1 MGKYITIVVS
11 CLIFLASLF
20 FFKAIIPAL
29 GLTLFFIF
37 WVLLIEV
44 VWQYRQSTFL
54 LILTKLLIVAI
65 FALSVYSLIYLPL
78 EFLITEIWLITPK
91 IPSIVSPV
99 LLIILAGGFSL
110 INWNDKLKVKF
121 YRLFLLTFIVISV
134 LVYLGYRQNKLAREY
149 LPKIYNISPNW
160 GIQGQLV
167 KIKGVNFFPIWKKGK
182 ILFNGQEMRIKSW
195 NEELIIAE
203 QPVPAEFGETALFI
217 VCSDGIISNKLPYE
231 VRDPSTLK

>member
-1 MGKYITIVVS
+1 MGKYTTIVIS

-54 LILTKLLIVAI
+54 LILTKLLIAAI
-65 FALSVYSLIYLPL
+65 FALAVYSLIYLPL

-182 ILFNGQEMRIKSW
+182 VLFNGQEMRIKSW

-203 QPVPAEFGETALFI
+203 QPVPAGFGKTTLF
-217 VCSDGIISNKLPYE
+217 VVRSDGIISNKLPFE
-231 VRDPSTLK
+231 VRDPKTLK

>member
-1 MGKYITIVVS
+1 MGKYTTIVIS

-20 FFKAIIPAL
+20 FFKAIILAL
-29 GLTLFFIF
+29 SLTLFFIF

-91 IPSIVSPV
+91 IPSMVSPV
-99 LLIILAGGFSL
+99 LLIILIGGFSQ
-110 INWNDKLKVKF
+110 INWNDRLKVKSW
-121 YRLFLLTFIVISV
+121 RLFLLVFIIISG

-149 LPKIYNISPNW
+149 LPKIYNITPNW
-160 GIQGQLV
+160 GIQAQL
-167 KIKGVNFFPIWKKGK
+167 IEIRGINFFPTWKKGK

-203 QPVPAEFGETALFI
+203 QPVPAEFGKTALFI
-217 VCSDGIISNKLPYE
+217 VRSDGIISNKLPFE
-231 VRDPSTLK
+231 VRDPNTLK